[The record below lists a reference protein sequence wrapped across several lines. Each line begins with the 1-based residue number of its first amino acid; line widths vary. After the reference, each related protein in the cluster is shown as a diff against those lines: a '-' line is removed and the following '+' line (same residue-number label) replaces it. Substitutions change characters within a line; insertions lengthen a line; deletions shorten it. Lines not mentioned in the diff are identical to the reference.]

1 MTYSEQLMQE
11 SNREEND
18 FKAWAL
24 HFKSLREKKFE
35 YFKETLLPEIQ
46 QSNRV
51 ATITPYDHFFK
62 IEFVDSIVVDYYPKA
77 DRLFFTKQSKW
88 QSSGFSTLEKMI

>member
-1 MTYSEQLMQE
+1 MDE

-24 HFKSLREKKFE
+24 HYKSLREKKFE
-35 YFKETLLPEIQ
+35 YFQATLLPEIQ

-62 IEFVDSIVVDYYPKA
+62 IEFVDGIVVDYYPKA
-77 DRLFFTKQSKW
+77 DRLLFTKQSKW
-88 QSSGFSTLEKMI
+88 QSNGFSTLEKMI